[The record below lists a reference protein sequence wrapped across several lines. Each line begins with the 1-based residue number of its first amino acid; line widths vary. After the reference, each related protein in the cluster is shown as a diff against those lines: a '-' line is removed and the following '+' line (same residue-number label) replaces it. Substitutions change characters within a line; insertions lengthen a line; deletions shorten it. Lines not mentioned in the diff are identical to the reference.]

1 MRKTSTLKD
10 LFLRASEGWFQVD
23 RRREAAASPGWLVA
37 GRPCRRPK
45 LNDKRENR
53 GTPSVQCA
61 IVSYA
66 MHGNA
71 RSRGLALPRT
81 TFYWDPDTIMRSFRY
96 ADLGLYD
103 TVSTI
108 PTAWEA
114 AAPFAALKT
123 GYVTPCLS
131 SMQSAFGILAPPG
144 GSRLRLST

>member
-1 MRKTSTLKD
+1 MIYSL
-10 LFLRASEGWFQVD
+10 V
-23 RRREAAASPGWLVA
+23 RRRWVVSGAEAAASSGWPIA

-45 LNDKRENR
+45 LNDKLENR

-81 TFYWDPDTIMRSFRY
+81 TFYWDPDTIMRSLRY

-103 TVSTI
+103 TVRRLRRRHSGR
-108 PTAWEA
+108 
-114 AAPFAALKT
+114 FKT

-131 SMQSAFGILAPPG
+131 SMQSAFGILAPPR
-144 GSRLRLST
+144 GSRLQLST